1 MSGDHRNKTH
11 KSQTTKFTNLILLP
25 FVSGLVMT
33 VCESAALR
41 SSQDCRRHFEGTT
54 LPRSQSGRKKAC

>member
-1 MSGDHRNKTH
+1 MSDDHRNKTH
-11 KSQTTKFTNLILLP
+11 NGQRTKFTNLILLP

-33 VCESAALR
+33 MYETAAVR

-54 LPRSQSGRKKAC
+54 LLRSQSGRKKAC